1 MALSHEIFT
10 DAQLNGPKTVVGY
23 PDMSLEHIVPE
34 KPKSVFEAAVP
45 TSPPALIELLK
56 LSERQGAYANLSLQT
71 RRILQMRYVE
81 GLNLP
86 QIGDVIGV
94 SKQAVSQTLRLTPE
108 SLYKK
113 MTKDVVMR
121 RTNIPFSTILLAY
134 SNYRIE
140 LDVGKKAGK

>member
-1 MALSHEIFT
+1 MTERQTGNNLIPS
-10 DAQLNGPKTVVGY
+10 D
-23 PDMSLEHIVPE
+23 LERRH
-34 KPKSVFEAAVP
+34 SVFEAAVP
-45 TSPPALIELLK
+45 TSPPALIEFLK

-134 SNYRIE
+134 SDYRIE
-140 LDVGKKAGK
+140 LDVRKKAGR